1 VNIWIT
7 DLDMQCLASSPPI
20 SPLVKRYEKGSPE
33 LILKSD
39 LLSAAV
45 EVEEAEPTEAGTS
58 QKVKGKRKSQ
68 TKGEP
73 RKRSGTM
80 LEVGSAEVKKRQKR

>member
-1 VNIWIT
+1 
-7 DLDMQCLASSPPI
+7 MQCLASSPPI

-45 EVEEAEPTEAGTS
+45 EVEVEETEPTEAGTS
-58 QKVKGKRKSQ
+58 QGKRKSQ

>member
-1 VNIWIT
+1 
-7 DLDMQCLASSPPI
+7 MQCLASSPPI

-45 EVEEAEPTEAGTS
+45 EVEVEVEETEPTEAGTS
-58 QKVKGKRKSQ
+58 QGKRKSQ